1 VFATVRPVE
10 DFNAVQTLVAGG
22 LSDYEVARRTGIP
35 RATVQNWRRR
45 PLRLRKPLPPA
56 PGDWQPP
63 DPWAYAYLLG
73 LYLGDGHIAVSD
85 KGSAAVLRLY
95 MDERYGLIIAA
106 AANVIRRTV
115 PGPAVRVHPRPGSVA
130 VCASSRVW
138 PVAFPQ
144 HGPGRK
150 HERPI
155 RLTGWQ
161 VQLTTRHPKALL
173 RGLIHSDGCR
183 TVNRFTVALPE
194 SGRREYAYPRY
205 FFSNHS
211 IDIQRIFCH
220 HCELLGIKWT
230 QSKPYMLSVSDRTS
244 VSLLD
249 SFVGPK
255 E

>member
-1 VFATVRPVE
+1 MDARYPV
-10 DFNAVQTLVAGG
+10 L
-22 LSDYEVARRTGIP
+22 
-35 RATVQNWRRR
+35 
-45 PLRLRKPLPPA
+45 
-56 PGDWQPP
+56 
-63 DPWAYAYLLG
+63 
-73 LYLGDGHIAVSD
+73 
-85 KGSAAVLRLY
+85 
-95 MDERYGLIIAA
+95 IAA
-106 AANVIRRTV
+106 AENAIIRTAPETEVRTRRRSGCV
-115 PGPAVRVHPRPGSVA
+115 EMSTSDPI
-130 VCASSRVW
+130 W
-138 PVAFPQ
+138 PLAFPQ